1 MKLTTNNNSED
12 KFIRLYNELHKKISE
27 LSEPY
32 FQEVADGI
40 IVDKF
45 TESKTAQHYL
55 KDGFIPFMKAVH
67 VVKNSNDFIRRKLTE
82 FYKINELRNLIVH
95 DYEDDYYIVK
105 IAQPTEYSLELI
117 SETLDKLNNPLT
129 VGDFLKAHKK
139 EKVKSVNLDT
149 NIYDLFQL
157 IKDTSFTQFPV
168 FDNKSFNGLV
178 SDNGITLKLSQF
190 ALEEKE
196 FETLDLSALF
206 VSDLISLDEQRYH
219 YKIISSD
226 EFLYNILSEFEI
238 TSDTQSSPVLLV
250 QSTNNDANELTP
262 DTLIGILTSFDY
274 LDIYKEA
281 ISNISF

>member
-1 MKLTTNNNSED
+1 MLN
-12 KFIRLYNELHKKISE
+12 F
-27 LSEPY
+27 
-32 FQEVADGI
+32 A
-40 IVDKF
+40 
-45 TESKTAQHYL
+45 
-55 KDGFIPFMKAVH
+55 
-67 VVKNSNDFIRRKLTE
+67 KNSNDFIRRKLTE
-82 FYKINELRNLIVH
+82 FYKIHELRNLIVH

-129 VGDFLKAHKK
+129 VGDFFKAHKK

-226 EFLYNILSEFEI
+226 EYLYNILSEFEI
-238 TSDTQSSPVLLV
+238 TSDTQSSPVLLI
-250 QSTNNDANELTP
+250 QSTNNDAKELTP

>member
-1 MKLTTNNNSED
+1 MKFTTNNNSED
-12 KFIRLYNELHKKISE
+12 KFIGLYNELHKKIIQ

-32 FQEVADGI
+32 FQEVTDGVI
-40 IVDKF
+40 IDKY
-45 TESKTAQHYL
+45 TEPKTAQYYL
-55 KDGFIPFMKAVH
+55 KKDFIPFMTAVH
-67 VVKNSNDFIRRKLTE
+67 IVKKSNEFIRRKLTE

-95 DYEDDYYIVK
+95 EYEDGYSLVK
-105 IAQPTEYSLELI
+105 IAQPTEYSLNLI

-129 VGDFLKAHKK
+129 VNDFLKAHKK
-139 EKVKSVNLDT
+139 ETVKSVNLNT
-149 NIYDLFQL
+149 NIYNLFQL
-157 IKDTSFTQFPV
+157 IKDTNFTQFPV
-168 FDNKSFNGLV
+168 FDKQNFQGLV

-219 YKIISSD
+219 YKVINSD
-226 EFLYNILSEFEI
+226 EYLYNILSEFEV
-238 TSDTQSSPVLLV
+238 TSDTQSLPVLLI
-250 QSTNNDANELTP
+250 QSTDNKTEDLTP
-262 DTLIGILTSFDY
+262 DSLIGILTSFDY